1 MDVKVKS
8 ADECNSLAT
17 SITRQEYGAVE
28 AEVIT
33 IPTVSDESF
42 GEQIISL
49 IKNSAPLIVTL
60 FLQYSITV
68 FAVFSVGQLG
78 KNELAAVSLA
88 TITYNVGNAI
98 FNGMATSL
106 DTYCAQ
112 ADGSGNYR
120 LVGLYF
126 QRGTAM
132 ILVSSIPV
140 VIFWCYSATVLR
152 VIVPQED
159 LLMLAQHYLRYLS
172 FGAPGYIFFETGKR
186 FLQCQGM
193 YTAAQY
199 SLFLVVPIN
208 IGLNLLLV
216 WSETFGIGFIGAP
229 ISIAVSY
236 WFMSVL
242 LLMYVLF
249 IDGRKCWF
257 GLELKEAFNL
267 KEWKSMFSLAMNG
280 TAMLLSEF
288 IAFEVLTLT
297 ASKFGTAALAAQS
310 IASTTAT
317 LAFQIPFG
325 VSVALSTKIADRVGL
340 QDKVAVRSLNRITYL
355 VSIVVGIID
364 TSILLGCRTIIAGC
378 FTTDQDVVALGL
390 KLLTILGINQLYDC
404 PNVILAGCLRGQGRQ
419 AIGSRLNLLA
429 YYLIALPLALFFAFT
444 FNFGLFGL
452 WAGLG
457 VGIFVLAASEFYYV
471 FSSDWD
477 SILQNARKH
486 LLLES

>member
-1 MDVKVKS
+1 MDVMGKVS
-8 ADECNSLAT
+8 ECNSLA
-17 SITRQEYGAVE
+17 SIVSRQDYGAFE
-28 AEVIT
+28 SEVIT
-33 IPTVSDESF
+33 IQKRSQESF
-42 GEQIISL
+42 GEQIFFL
-49 IKNSAPLIVTL
+49 IRSSTPLIVTL

-68 FAVFSVGQLG
+68 FAIFSVGQLG

-112 ADGSGNYR
+112 AHGSGNFR
-120 LVGLYF
+120 LVGMYF

-140 VIFWCYSATVLR
+140 IIFWCYSATVLR
-152 VIVPQED
+152 VIVPQEN
-159 LLMLAQHYLRYLS
+159 LLILAQRYLRYLS
-172 FGAPGYIFFETGKR
+172 FGAPGYILFETGKR

-216 WSETFGIGFIGAP
+216 WNETYGLGFIGAP
-229 ISIAVSY
+229 IAIAVSY
-236 WFMSVL
+236 WCMSIF

-249 IDGRKCWF
+249 VDGKKCWF
-257 GLELKEAFNL
+257 GLELKEAFNP

-340 QDKVAVRSLNRITYL
+340 EDTVAVYKLNRITYL
-355 VSIVVGIID
+355 VSVLVGIID

-378 FTTDQDVVALGL
+378 FTTDADVVALGL

-429 YYLIALPLALFFAFT
+429 YYLIALPLALFLAFS
-444 FNFGLFGL
+444 FNLGLFGL

-471 FSSDWD
+471 FNSDWD
-477 SILQNARKH
+477 MILEDAKKH
-486 LLLES
+486 LQ